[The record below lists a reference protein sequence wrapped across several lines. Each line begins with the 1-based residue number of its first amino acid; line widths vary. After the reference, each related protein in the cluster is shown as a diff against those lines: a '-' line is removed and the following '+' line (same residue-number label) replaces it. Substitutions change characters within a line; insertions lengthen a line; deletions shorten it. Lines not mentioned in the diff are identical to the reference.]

1 MGLFS
6 AIGAGLRKISFSA
19 AIDDEYFDEL
29 EEQLILA
36 DVGVQTAGQIVA
48 ALRERAKKER
58 LTEAAQL
65 RPVIQEVVRELLAAP
80 AQNAET
86 PTEHP
91 RVILMIGVNG
101 VGKTTTIGKLAAR
114 FGAEGKTVLLAAA
127 DTFRAAAIEQLSIW
141 GKRTGAQVVAHS
153 QGSDPAA
160 VVHDALDAGL
170 ARGVDVILC
179 DTAGR
184 LHNKKNL
191 MDELAKIRRV
201 IAKEIPGCVPEV
213 LLVVDATT
221 GQNALAQARQFREAA
236 GVNGVVLTKLDGT
249 AKGGVVIAI
258 ACEAGIPVRYVGVGE
273 GADDLY
279 PFDPAEF
286 AAALFGEEEA

>member
-160 VVHDALDAGL
+160 VVHDAEPAPDVRAGAKRAVDQTKRRGVAVRFDGARVFVLHTDFAVSDHCQEHCQRKQNVARLKPAYDAGDPEL
-170 ARGVDVILC
+170 FQKAEAVRPDDRGDMSRQKQPV
-179 DTAGR
+179 A
-184 LHNKKNL
+184 
-191 MDELAKIRRV
+191 AKIRALQKQAQR
-201 IAKEIPGCVPEV
+201 GF
-213 LLVVDATT
+213 DA
-221 GQNALAQARQFREAA
+221 L
-236 GVNGVVLTKLDGT
+236 
-249 AKGGVVIAI
+249 
-258 ACEAGIPVRYVGVGE
+258 
-273 GADDLY
+273 
-279 PFDPAEF
+279 
-286 AAALFGEEEA
+286 